1 MAVSDALRPAGD
13 VVVHY
18 QSPVGPGLTAIRGV
32 MLMSYVERLKDRGH
46 LERYSAALS
55 ETDRTRLTY
64 ITAMSWVP
72 VDLAA
77 AHFAA
82 CDALGL
88 GELELIEQGG
98 ESARSMGPAMLGT
111 LLRAVGTSPLT
122 ALSALGRVWDRIHQG
137 GVCVAIHTG
146 PKDLYIEQQ
155 GNPLSG
161 SRFYRLSGQGFY
173 KSLAELFC
181 ARAYVKATRPM
192 QRDGRA
198 FAVTI
203 SWV

>member
-1 MAVSDALRPAGD
+1 MAVSDARPAGEVLVD
-13 VVVHY
+13 Y
-18 QSPVGPGLTAIRGV
+18 LSPLGPRLTALRGV
-32 MLMSYVERLKDRGH
+32 MLMSYVERLKERGH
-46 LERYSAALS
+46 LDRYSAALS
-55 ETDRTRLTY
+55 EADRVRLTY

-72 VDLAA
+72 VDLAL

-82 CDALGL
+82 CDALNF
-88 GELELIEQGG
+88 GERELVEQGG
-98 ESARSMGPAMLGT
+98 ESARTMGPAMLGT
-111 LLRAVGTSPLT
+111 LLRAVGTSPLS

-137 GVCVAIHTG
+137 GACVAIHIG
-146 PKDLYIEQQ
+146 PKDLFIEQQ
-155 GNPLSG
+155 GNPLSS

-181 ARAYVKATRPM
+181 TRAYVKAARPT
-192 QRDGRA
+192 QQDGRA